1 MCVSRWALFEL
12 QEQDT
17 AERGCQCR
25 PHKRSRSSSVSPE
38 ANETKLKSAGD
49 TVNQVAFNTCPG
61 QCRSPVCESVVQ
73 IEYGVRS
80 GMADRKPV
88 PVAVGKQSRNGRKQE
103 KFEKLYIVKGVEC
116 NERSRGEVVWRR
128 KMRDKMGWSGGKVRV
143 ERVFRCERKADNE
156 GRSSKRVSS
165 QVYKRTVMFDGYADM
180 RATGG

>member
-49 TVNQVAFNTCPG
+49 TVDQVAFNMSPG
-61 QCRSPVCESVVQ
+61 QCRSPVCESVVR
-73 IEYGVRS
+73 IEYRVRS

-116 NERSRGEVVWRR
+116 DERSSGEVVWRR
-128 KMRDKMGWSGGKVRV
+128 KMRDKMGWSGGRVRV
-143 ERVFRCERKADNE
+143 ERGFRCERKADNE
-156 GRSSKRVSS
+156 GWSLKRVSR
-165 QVYKRTVMFDGYADM
+165 QVYRRTVMFDGYADM